1 MLRNI
6 LSVIVL
12 VTAFAFN
19 LKAQNINTTQSEVLF
34 KIKNMKIRT
43 VEGVFTGMTG
53 FVDSSKDN
61 INKIE
66 ACIPANTVNTESK
79 KRDEHL
85 KNEDFFYVEKFPEI
99 CFTSSNVKHTNEGY
113 LAYGE
118 LTLHG
123 VSKHVEIPITK
134 EGNKLKGSINLNRLD
149 YKLGESTGTFM
160 VGDEVE
166 ITIICV
172 LE

>member
-1 MLRNI
+1 MFRNI
-6 LSVIVL
+6 FSVIL
-12 VTAFAFN
+12 IVTAFAFN
-19 LKAQNINTTQSEVLF
+19 LKAQNINSTQSEVLF
-34 KIKNMKIRT
+34 KIRNMKIRT

-53 FVDSSKDN
+53 FVDYKEN
-61 INKIE
+61 HINKIE

-79 KRDEHL
+79 KRDKHL
-85 KNEDFFYVEKFPEI
+85 KNEDFFYVEKYPEI
-99 CFTSSNVKHTNEGY
+99 CFKSANIEHTDKGY
-113 LAYGE
+113 LAHGE

-123 VSKHVEIPITK
+123 VSKHIEVPITK

-160 VGDEVE
+160 VGNEVE

-172 LE
+172 LN